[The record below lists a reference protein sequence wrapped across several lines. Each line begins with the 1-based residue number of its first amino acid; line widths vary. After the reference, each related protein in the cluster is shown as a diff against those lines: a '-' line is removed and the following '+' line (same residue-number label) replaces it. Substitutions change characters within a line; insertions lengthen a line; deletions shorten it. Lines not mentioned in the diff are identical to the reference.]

1 MRLMRILAYIAAFG
15 LVIFV
20 GYHLVTDGY
29 PNFLH
34 HTRSRLLAEMMTL
47 GTLALTC
54 GATFWAVRRL
64 P

>member
-1 MRLMRILAYIAAFG
+1 MRVLVYIAAFG

-20 GYHLVTDGY
+20 GYHLITDGY
-29 PNFLH
+29 VSFLRQ
-34 HTRSRLLAEMMTL
+34 TNSQLSAQILTL

-54 GATFWAVRRL
+54 AATFWAVRRL

>member
-1 MRLMRILAYIAAFG
+1 MRILAYIAAFG

-29 PNFLH
+29 FSFLR
-34 HTRSRLLAEMMTL
+34 HTRSVIGAQIMTL

-54 GATFWAVRRL
+54 AATFWAVKRL